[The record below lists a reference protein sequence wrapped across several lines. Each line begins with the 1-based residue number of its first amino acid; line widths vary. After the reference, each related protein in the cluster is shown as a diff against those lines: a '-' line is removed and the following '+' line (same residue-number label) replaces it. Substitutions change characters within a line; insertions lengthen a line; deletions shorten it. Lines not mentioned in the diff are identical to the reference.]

1 VATYAGHQWTDSGP
15 SQTAS
20 LRRADNIEAATATGA
35 NQQQVSGQRLSA
47 KPLSINPFMCSQ
59 TYSCILAVCVHC
71 ICVLP
76 RSGVINNNNN
86 SLVIVRAAYSL
97 KLFPRDLKASNFV
110 HMLNTHFKPAIVIF
124 LFFWY
129 FHKNA

>member
-1 VATYAGHQWTDSGP
+1 MRATSGP
-15 SQTAS
+15 IQARPK

-86 SLVIVRAAYSL
+86 SNSTCSL
-97 KLFPRDLKASNFV
+97 
-110 HMLNTHFKPAIVIF
+110 
-124 LFFWY
+124 
-129 FHKNA
+129 